1 MIDLTVHE
9 DVLSKAIQCAKEN
22 NIVIPTFAQ
31 MRDPVKY
38 VPEKIKK
45 AMVGVGTWDIDPI
58 NLFRI
63 TWKMNRPL
71 RAVRMAA

>member
-38 VPEKIKK
+38 VPEKIK
-45 AMVGVGTWDIDPI
+45 
-58 NLFRI
+58 
-63 TWKMNRPL
+63 
-71 RAVRMAA
+71 